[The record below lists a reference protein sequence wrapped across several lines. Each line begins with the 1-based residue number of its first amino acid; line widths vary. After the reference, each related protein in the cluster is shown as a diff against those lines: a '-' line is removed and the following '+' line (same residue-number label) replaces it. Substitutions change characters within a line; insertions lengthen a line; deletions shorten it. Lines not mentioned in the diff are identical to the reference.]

1 MAETAKQSGAGCAA
15 PGQELQE
22 LLRLASEGVAGH
34 PLADAL
40 LRLARSRPQVTRAYY
55 LAWQPATGTYAE
67 LGSAERL
74 PPGLGD
80 PLTASDAELHAQLT
94 VRGEL
99 GLGELRRLPCWLAG
113 RLRRAAIRR
122 GVALALELAPGEPGL
137 LVLELEE
144 EAGTGLAG
152 WLAQLLGAVLLLA
165 RQQLRPSPLLD
176 ADSEPTLLL
185 DGDGRLLDRNRA
197 ALQLQQDCGVA
208 EAGALLPVNHAPLLH
223 ACLQQRRAIGPVSVA
238 VAGRSLLWQ
247 FVPEPASGRVL
258 ARGRDASEQIRS
270 EREAARASRLYRLI
284 TENTTDLI
292 SRHTPGGRF
301 LDASPASWTLL
312 GYWPEQ
318 LRGSDLKPL
327 LHPDDVALMREAR
340 EVLEQHGYH
349 TLSYRLRHRD
359 GSYRWFETASRAI
372 RETYT
377 GAVVEIVSVSRDI
390 TARVQGEEVRR
401 RLAEVI
407 EATTDLVL
415 FIDRSGAI
423 TYLNQSAR
431 RTLGLAEGQDAPPLA
446 ALLDAGDLHRLLDS
460 GLPCAERSGVWESD
474 MRLHPPGGADSLPV
488 SLVLLA
494 HASAGDAG
502 YFSLVARD
510 MTERELRETQMRH
523 HQDELA
529 HTARLVTL
537 GELASG
543 IAHEINQPLAAVVNY
558 ASASQRYLQQVA
570 DDPQAAS
577 RVAQGLERITAHANH
592 AAEVIR
598 RLRAFLRKEPRRLQA
613 LDAAALAR
621 EAVRLCAWEAG
632 NSRVAIVEL
641 LPDNLPPV
649 YVDRVLLEQ
658 VLLNLLRNAIDANRE
673 AHPDAAS
680 TIRLQAALE
689 ADGQQLSISVED
701 QGPGVSEE
709 ALAHI
714 FTPFYTSKADGLG
727 LGLSMSRSIVEGF
740 GGELL
745 ARRQPGGLCLVCRL
759 PVAARGEAAEPLQQ
773 QQ

>member
-1 MAETAKQSGAGCAA
+1 MAKTAKQSGAGCAA

-22 LLRLASEGVAGH
+22 LLRLASEGEAGH

-55 LAWQPATGTYAE
+55 LTWQPATGTYAE

-80 PLTASDAELHAQLT
+80 PLAASDAELHAQLAGG
-94 VRGEL
+94 GEL
-99 GLGELRRLPCWLAG
+99 SLAELCQRSCWLAG
-113 RLRRAAIRR
+113 RLRRAAIRQ
-122 GVALALELAPGEPGL
+122 GVALALELVPGEPGL
-137 LVLELEE
+137 LLLELEE
-144 EAGTGLAG
+144 AGSGLAG
-152 WLAQLLGAVLLLA
+152 WLAQSLGAVLLLA
-165 RQQLRPSPLLD
+165 RQQLRPSPLLN

-185 DGDGRLLDRNRA
+185 DGDGRLLDRNQA

-223 ACLQQRRAIGPVSVA
+223 ACLQQRRAIGPVSVE

-318 LRGSDLKPL
+318 LRGSHLKPL
-327 LHPDDVALMREAR
+327 LHPDDLALMREAR
-340 EVLEQHGYH
+340 EVLEQRGYH

-359 GSYRWFETASRAI
+359 GRYRWFETASRAI

-431 RTLGLAEGQDAPPLA
+431 RTLGLGEGQDAPPLA

-460 GLPCAERSGVWESD
+460 GLPCAERTGVWESD

-598 RLRAFLRKEPRRLQA
+598 RLRAFLRKEPRRLEA

-673 AHPDAAS
+673 AHPQAAS

-701 QGPGVSEE
+701 QGPGVSED

-759 PVAARGEAAEPLQQ
+759 PVAARGETAEPIQEQQ
-773 QQ
+773 